1 MLFCTFFYHLHSD
14 ILVWNDNL
22 KMTAEILVLLNKKQS
37 FVNLTS
43 ANN

>member
-22 KMTAEILVLLNKKQS
+22 KMTAEILVLLNKKQ
-37 FVNLTS
+37 
-43 ANN
+43 